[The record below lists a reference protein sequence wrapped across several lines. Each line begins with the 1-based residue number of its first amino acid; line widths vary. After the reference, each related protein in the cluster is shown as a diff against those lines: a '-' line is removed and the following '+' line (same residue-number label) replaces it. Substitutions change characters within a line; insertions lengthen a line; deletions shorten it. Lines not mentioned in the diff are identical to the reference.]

1 MSGYRQEYCP
11 IVRASE
17 VLAERWTPIIVRNL
31 LLGCE
36 TFSEIAAGVPGI
48 SDTLLSQR
56 LRSLEKHG
64 VLERHPNPKRR
75 GTLYRLTPAGRE
87 LQQVCDALGGWGA
100 RWLDVA
106 PKNLDPGILLWAVA
120 KTMNP
125 RRFPRRRVV
134 VRFDL
139 RDAPKQRFW
148 LLVQRPEPELCRKHP
163 GFDEDLVFTTD
174 TTGLMNWHVGRTSL
188 GEALQ
193 RGVIDIQGPRD
204 LVRDFGSWGGQSPF
218 TKVLPRR
225 QSKMVARDSGAT
237 FQGS

>member
-1 MSGYRQEYCP
+1 MTGYRQEYCP

-36 TFSEIAAGVPGI
+36 TFSQIAAGVPGI

-64 VLERHPNPKRR
+64 VIERHTNPR
-75 GTLYRLTPAGRE
+75 GRGSLYHLTSAGRG
-87 LQQVCDALGGWGA
+87 LQQVCDALGKWGT

-106 PKNLDPGILLWAVA
+106 PKDLDPGILLWAIA
-120 KTMNP
+120 KTMEP
-125 RRFPRRRVV
+125 KRFPRHRVV

-139 RDAPKQRFW
+139 RDAPEQGFW

-163 GFDEDLVFTTD
+163 GFEEDLVLTTD
-174 TTGLMNWHVGRTSL
+174 TLGLMDWHVGRVSL
-188 GEALQ
+188 GDSLRE
-193 RGVIDIQGPRD
+193 GIFDIQGSPS
-204 LVRDFGSWGGQSPF
+204 LVRAFGSWGGQSPF
-218 TKVLPRR
+218 AREFPKKV
-225 QSKMVARDSGAT
+225 STGH
-237 FQGS
+237 